1 VPIGSTLVL
10 AAALVTTSPRPA
22 SEAPSDD
29 GVGLLATGGLLAVV
43 GAALSALPL
52 IHGVSC
58 GTSTC
63 TEPPALSRTAAAIV
77 PAAYGL
83 SSPFFAV
90 GMYRARMA
98 RIHRELDRD
107 PRRTVRPARPI
118 ALAGGI
124 VMMAAGGALLGGAIA
139 LADSPYADAAR
150 WLGGPTLVCGSLML
164 GAATA
169 QRHAYARRTSIA
181 PFASRH
187 TAGLAMTGRF

>member
-1 VPIGSTLVL
+1 
-10 AAALVTTSPRPA
+10 
-22 SEAPSDD
+22 
-29 GVGLLATGGLLAVV
+29 LAVV

-63 TEPPALSRTAAAIV
+63 VDPPTLSRTAAVIA

-98 RIHRELDRD
+98 RIHRELARD
-107 PRRTVRPARPI
+107 PRRTVRPPRRF

-150 WLGGPTLVCGSLML
+150 WIGGPTLVCGSLLL
-164 GAATA
+164 GASTA
-169 QRHAYARRTSIA
+169 QRYAYAHRTSLA
-181 PFASRH
+181 PFASRR
-187 TAGLAMTGRF
+187 TAGIAISGRF